1 MVRKGLR
8 LLLMAFDDLELVGE
22 TDSGVEAVRLC
33 EERQPDVVVMDM
45 VMPGVNGIEATRQI
59 VNLFPHIKVVA
70 LTSYQ
75 NITSV
80 QQAVQ
85 AGATGYLM
93 KDVSIDQLAD
103 GIRSA
108 HAGKPV
114 FDETALHALI
124 KATTS
129 PPSLLLSLTDR
140 EKEILALMVD
150 GLNNPAIAERLTIGR
165 STVKTHVSNILQK
178 LNVKNR
184 LEAVALVNQNSWQL

>member
-33 EERQPDVVVMDM
+33 EERQPDVVIMDM

-140 EKEILALMVD
+140 EKEILALMAD

-184 LEAVALVNQNSWQL
+184 LEAVALVNQNNWQL